1 VEAPM
6 GRVTNDGEACPDR
19 QAHPKAQD
27 RSLSH
32 VWELAEDVVVLHVC
46 AYCGTERL
54 SRWIDKESESD
65 NRKEN
70 ES

>member
-1 VEAPM
+1 MA
-6 GRVTNDGEACPDR
+6 RVTNDREPCPDR

-32 VWELAEDVVVLHVC
+32 VWELADPQPTTVVHVC
-46 AYCGTERL
+46 GYCGAERW
-54 SRWIDKESESD
+54 SRWIDKETESD

-70 ES
+70 S